1 MRLGSTLYT
10 AAASPQVYTA
20 AYPPNA
26 ASQPVCIAPV
36 QLPQSGCPT
45 AGQLHLAIGNP
56 SEDSNPISPSRGQPA
71 SAPALASSPLRGQ
84 PAPAPAQQL
93 GNALAVTSN
102 VSSAAKESL
111 TTLLGSLDS
120 IDMITDSQRLHVVV
134 QKLIDAFYKQH
145 SEMAEQHTQLLA
157 SKEAQQKLQEALY
170 AIMHGCNT
178 TITSLQHN
186 AKSAQTILQPVSAGT
201 DDSPAASGKYD
212 NWEHIAY
219 RVSGPHLG
227 WFDDSPSDDIE
238 IWLMVLTA
246 PCTDR
251 LCSLLPL

>member
-20 AYPPNA
+20 ASPPNA

-56 SEDSNPISPSRGQPA
+56 SEDSSPISPSRGQPA